1 MLMSYIKSIYKSN
14 VNIQLPVFE
23 SVTVG
28 IVKEI
33 ISGNVAPVSLL
44 PKLKKFDDF
53 LYRVE

>member
-1 MLMSYIKSIYKSN
+1 MSYIKSIYKSN

-44 PKLKKFDDF
+44 PELKKFDDF